1 MSCVFTACVF
11 ILFLVV
17 MHHTM
22 VVAENGDGTD
32 PYPNAPSAP
41 PMPADGSGTAGADD
55 ITMFFFWVA
64 TKAIFIGVPLWI
76 MLRVASRQA
85 RREQYEQMLRGV
97 TYDADAQA
105 AASGRRMVF
114 RMPAGFGTAA
124 GGAVIPPPQG
134 INAV

>member
-17 MHHTM
+17 MHRTM
-22 VVAENGDGTD
+22 VIADNGDGTE
-32 PYPNAPSAP
+32 PYPSAPSAP
-41 PMPADGSGTAGADD
+41 PMPADGSGTGADD
-55 ITMFFFWVA
+55 VTMFFFWVA

-105 AASGRRMVF
+105 AAGRRMVF

-124 GGAVIPPPQG
+124 AVPPPLPQG
-134 INAV
+134 IHAV